1 MYNQAEYSAGSPSIV
16 PHLLAGAGAYTTRKV
31 TLVSGQ
37 NVEAGTVLGKI
48 TTGGKYTT
56 SLSASSDGSQT
67 PDMIAA
73 QDCDAS
79 GGDKEMLVFETADS
93 LVATALTIGTG
104 HTLASIREGLRAK
117 GLLIDD

>member
-1 MYNQAEYSAGSPSIV
+1 M
-16 PHLLAGAGAYTTRKV
+16 LAGAGAYTTRKV

-56 SLSASSDGSQT
+56 SLSASSDGSET

-104 HTLASIREGLRAK
+104 HTLASIREGLRVK